1 MLMKNNF
8 LKTTAVFVFALLL
21 ILVSCEKIPPLSDNL
36 SDELD
41 FTCESCHINEAV
53 LAQLAP
59 DTGEDA
65 GGGGG

>member
-1 MLMKNNF
+1 MKNNF
-8 LKTTAVFVFALLL
+8 LKTSALLIFTALL
-21 ILVSCEKIPPLSDNL
+21 ILVSCEKTPPLSDNL

-41 FTCESCHINEAV
+41 FTCESCHTNESV

-65 GGGGG
+65 SDGGG

>member
-1 MLMKNNF
+1 MQYNF
-8 LKTTAVFVFALLL
+8 IKMSAILLFAVLLL
-21 ILVSCEKIPPLSDNL
+21 LVSCEKTPPLSENI

-41 FTCESCHINEAV
+41 FTCESCHTNESV

-65 GGGGG
+65 SDGGG